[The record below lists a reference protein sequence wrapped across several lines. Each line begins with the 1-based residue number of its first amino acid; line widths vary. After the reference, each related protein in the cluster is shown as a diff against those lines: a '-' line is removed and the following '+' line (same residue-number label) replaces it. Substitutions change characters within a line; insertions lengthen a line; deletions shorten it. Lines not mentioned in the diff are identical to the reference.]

1 MSLPARILTGLIV
14 AAGLAFAIAA
24 YFVARRSDQ
33 GYWAPLVPVF
43 VAIYTTIAVTVVV
56 GVDIAVRWAIQRRRA
71 ARLSS

>member
-24 YFVARRSDQ
+24 YFAARGSDQ

-43 VAIYTTIAVTVVV
+43 VAIYTAIAVGFAVA
-56 GVDIAVRWAIQRRRA
+56 VDITVRWTIQRRRVPKP
-71 ARLSS
+71 S